1 MILSSTTIGDTKMI
15 TNIYGYEL
23 EMDGDDKWITKGD
36 AYASL
41 SVLNERGS
49 LDDLIKLDTDTLANI
64 NDWFA
69 DNAPDDQI

>member
-1 MILSSTTIGDTKMI
+1 MILSSTTKGDTKMI

-23 EMDGDDKWITKGD
+23 EMDGDDKWITKGE

-49 LDDLIKLDTDTLANI
+49 LNDLIKLHADTLSDI

-69 DNAPDDQI
+69 NGHW

>member
-1 MILSSTTIGDTKMI
+1 MQTII
-15 TNIYGYEL
+15 NGYTL
-23 EMDGDDKWITKGD
+23 EIDGDDHYITNGK
-36 AYASL
+36 AFASL

>member
-1 MILSSTTIGDTKMI
+1 MI